1 MARSERVPV
10 RRLAR
15 RGGRRSQFVGLVGR
29 RSQVGRTL
37 STRPRVGLDEFRSMR
52 KDQLHTYIMVKR
64 FNQRQRGLR
73 GRDVFQIGEL
83 ENFFRDEER
92 AFDDGAIQ
100 VCIKNSNV
108 WNRQFDTFKNAP
120 GGGKSKYAMLPR
132 DWNPSN
138 HFNISDDVPHD
149 RYTPLTLD
157 EYHSQFYNGDDSTYD
172 LLRYEPI
179 LVTEDQ
185 VQQREGVAAAM
196 GDAVGNGSNG
206 DGDSAAATAAS
217 GDNVRVG
224 RGDEQGD
231 SAATDRVGRGDSVG
245 NGSGGDGDSAAAAAT
260 AASGDNVRVGRGDGR
275 EDSVVNGSGGRG
287 RSDADAPTVSDENV
301 QVGLEDSGA
310 NAGEGGA
317 AVGDALNPIDID
329 DDDNAQPN
337 NGGTNSVAAAGA
349 VSRDVHSR
357 PQQPNNGGIVT
368 MAAQAAAA
376 VSRAVNFRPQR
387 PNNGGTNTVAAAGAV
402 SRAVNPLP
410 QQPNN
415 GGNNTVAAAG
425 AVSRAVNPLP
435 QQPNNGGTNTV
446 RGDPRLYDNSI
457 NLRDYNGLLERFGT
471 GTEAQRREISAEQ
484 IAAVGST
491 AYIDPKCSICL
502 YALNGRARVLPCGH
516 VFHDD
521 CITPSLRNK
530 LECPICRK
538 KFD

>member
-73 GRDVFQIGEL
+73 GGDVFQIKEL
-83 ENFFRDEER
+83 NNFSRDEER
-92 AFDDGAIQ
+92 AFDYEAIQ

-108 WNRQFDTFKNAP
+108 WKRQFDTFKNAP

-149 RYTPLTLD
+149 IYTPLTLD

-231 SAATDRVGRGDSVG
+231 SAATDRV
-245 NGSGGDGDSAAAAAT
+245 
-260 AASGDNVRVGRGDGR
+260 
-275 EDSVVNGSGGRG
+275 
-287 RSDADAPTVSDENV
+287 
-301 QVGLEDSGA
+301 
-310 NAGEGGA
+310 
-317 AVGDALNPIDID
+317 
-329 DDDNAQPN
+329 
-337 NGGTNSVAAAGA
+337 
-349 VSRDVHSR
+349 
-357 PQQPNNGGIVT
+357 
-368 MAAQAAAA
+368 
-376 VSRAVNFRPQR
+376 
-387 PNNGGTNTVAAAGAV
+387 
-402 SRAVNPLP
+402 
-410 QQPNN
+410 
-415 GGNNTVAAAG
+415 
-425 AVSRAVNPLP
+425 
-435 QQPNNGGTNTV
+435 
-446 RGDPRLYDNSI
+446 
-457 NLRDYNGLLERFGT
+457 
-471 GTEAQRREISAEQ
+471 
-484 IAAVGST
+484 
-491 AYIDPKCSICL
+491 
-502 YALNGRARVLPCGH
+502 
-516 VFHDD
+516 
-521 CITPSLRNK
+521 
-530 LECPICRK
+530 
-538 KFD
+538 

>member
-1 MARSERVPV
+1 M
-10 RRLAR
+10 
-15 RGGRRSQFVGLVGR
+15 
-29 RSQVGRTL
+29 
-37 STRPRVGLDEFRSMR
+37 
-52 KDQLHTYIMVKR
+52 
-64 FNQRQRGLR
+64 
-73 GRDVFQIGEL
+73 
-83 ENFFRDEER
+83 
-92 AFDDGAIQ
+92 
-100 VCIKNSNV
+100 
-108 WNRQFDTFKNAP
+108 
-120 GGGKSKYAMLPR
+120 
-132 DWNPSN
+132 
-138 HFNISDDVPHD
+138 
-149 RYTPLTLD
+149 
-157 EYHSQFYNGDDSTYD
+157 
-172 LLRYEPI
+172 
-179 LVTEDQ
+179 
-185 VQQREGVAAAM
+185 
-196 GDAVGNGSNG
+196 
-206 DGDSAAATAAS
+206 
-217 GDNVRVG
+217 
-224 RGDEQGD
+224 
-231 SAATDRVGRGDSVG
+231 
-245 NGSGGDGDSAAAAAT
+245 
-260 AASGDNVRVGRGDGR
+260 GRGDGR

-337 NGGTNSVAAAGA
+337 NGRTNSVAAAGA

-357 PQQPNNGGIVT
+357 PQQPNNGGIIT

-387 PNNGGTNTVAAAGAV
+387 PNNGGT
-402 SRAVNPLP
+402 
-410 QQPNN
+410 
-415 GGNNTVAAAG
+415 NTVAAAG